1 MERGRS
7 TTRASGRGPAQEP
20 HCTAPAVC
28 CIASRARTL
37 LGCLTSPGWPRQV
50 RAGIAFA
57 AKPQNCSGS
66 KPINEQ
72 VAAYVQVLRRSALC
86 TDLTLGEIRYIAERL
101 QPRMVPAG
109 CEIVRQGEPGQSMYF
124 VDRGRVRV
132 TVAYQGAPA
141 RTVEYLGRGGHFGEM
156 ALLTDG
162 KRAATV
168 TAVIDTWLLE
178 LAQPEF
184 QKLLIHVPGFA
195 ANLSRAV
202 VARLR
207 RDTARRERPH
217 RPAVVALV
225 AGSTACRAVVRPL
238 VDRLLQQGESLGL
251 LTDSE
256 QKPPGAPRLVVERL
270 PADLD
275 PAALAAAVRARVHQ
289 FMEHQTRVLLEVAE
303 HPPSTLA
310 PLLATCEQVLWLV
323 DARHWDTSLR
333 LASDLAGQARGL
345 GERLHVVW
353 LLGAQQRFAP
363 TDVPEGLA
371 RLSFKIP
378 WHEYTGPE
386 RGAQRGIER
395 LARHLRGTRLGIAL
409 GGGGARGLA
418 HLGVLGALE
427 DEGISFDLVAGTS
440 SGALMGL
447 SYAGGW
453 SPWEALPRF
462 RKALT
467 PPRWVRSLPGGY
479 RWYMIGMFRFDR
491 WDRLLRPYLQR
502 ATLQQL
508 LLPLYTVAVDLVSG
522 REVVSESGDAIRAVM
537 ESINIPLVSRPILR
551 DGMALVDG
559 GLLNNLPG
567 DVLRARG
574 ASFVV
579 GVDVVAELPRRY
591 GKNVP
596 ETPTERMQRASLMET
611 VLRVTD
617 VQAHALTNLRAETVD
632 LMIRPDTTPFEFADF
647 TRADE
652 LAEVGRAAALEAL
665 PTLKQAL
672 ADLEAE

>member
-1 MERGRS
+1 
-7 TTRASGRGPAQEP
+7 
-20 HCTAPAVC
+20 
-28 CIASRARTL
+28 
-37 LGCLTSPGWPRQV
+37 
-50 RAGIAFA
+50 
-57 AKPQNCSGS
+57 
-66 KPINEQ
+66 
-72 VAAYVQVLRRSALC
+72 VAAYVQVLRRSVLC
-86 TDLTLGEIRYIAERL
+86 TDLSLGEIRYIAERL

-109 CEIVRQGEPGQSMYF
+109 CEIVRQGEPGRSMYF

-132 TVAYQGAPA
+132 TVSLAGEPP

-168 TAVIDTWLLE
+168 SAVIDTWLLE

-225 AGSTACRAVVRPL
+225 AGSPSGRNVVRAL
-238 VDRLLQQGESLGL
+238 ASRLLQRGESLGL
-251 LTDSE
+251 LTDCE
-256 QKPPGAPRLVVERL
+256 QRPAGEPRLVIERL
-270 PADLD
+270 PAGLTADDLVQ
-275 PAALAAAVRARVHQ
+275 AVQVRIHQ
-289 FMEHQTRVLLEVAE
+289 LMEHQTRVLLDVAE
-303 HPPSTLA
+303 QPPSTLL
-310 PLLATCEQVLWLV
+310 PLLGTCEQVLWLV
-323 DARHWDTSLR
+323 DARQWEASVR
-333 LASDLAGQARGL
+333 LASHLAGQLSGL
-345 GERLHVVW
+345 SERLHLVW
-353 LLGAQQRFAP
+353 LLGEHERFAP
-363 TDVPEGLA
+363 ADVPSGLA
-371 RLSFKIP
+371 PLSFKIP
-378 WHEYTGPE
+378 WDEHAQAAG
-386 RGAQRGIER
+386 GVQRGVER
-395 LARHLRGTRLGIAL
+395 LARHLRGTRVGVAL

-427 DEGISFDLVAGTS
+427 DEGISFDLVAGSS

-453 SPWEALPRF
+453 SPWDALPRF

-467 PPRWVRSLPGGY
+467 PPRWLRSLPGGY

-508 LLPLYTVAVDLVSG
+508 MLPLYTVAVDLVSG
-522 REVVSESGDAIRAVM
+522 REVVSDSGDAIRAVM

-567 DVLRARG
+567 DVLRTRG

-579 GVDVVAELPRRY
+579 GVDVVAELPRRF
-591 GKNVP
+591 GQNLP
-596 ETPTERMQRASLMET
+596 ETPTGQMRQASLVET

-617 VQAHALTNLRAETVD
+617 VQAHGLTTLRAEAVD
-632 LMIRPDTTPFEFADF
+632 LMIRPDTAAFEFADF

-652 LAEVGRAAALEAL
+652 LAEAGRAAAQEAL

-672 ADLEAE
+672 EDLEAQ

>member
-1 MERGRS
+1 M
-7 TTRASGRGPAQEP
+7 
-20 HCTAPAVC
+20 
-28 CIASRARTL
+28 
-37 LGCLTSPGWPRQV
+37 
-50 RAGIAFA
+50 
-57 AKPQNCSGS
+57 
-66 KPINEQ
+66 
-72 VAAYVQVLRRSALC
+72 AAYVQVLRRSALC
-86 TDLTLGEIRYIAERL
+86 ADLAPGELRYIAERL
-101 QPRMVPAG
+101 VPRKVPAG
-109 CEIVRQGEPGQSMYF
+109 HEIVRQGEPGRSMYF

-132 TVAYQGAPA
+132 TLSHAGEPA

-207 RDTARRERPH
+207 RDSAHRERPH
-217 RPAVVALV
+217 RPVVVALV
-225 AGSTACRAVVRPL
+225 AASPACRSVVRL
-238 VDRLLQQGESLGL
+238 LAHRLLQRGESLGL

-256 QKPPGAPRLVVERL
+256 QRPQSEPGMVVERL
-270 PADLD
+270 PQGIPPD
-275 PAALAAAVRARVHQ
+275 ALVEAVRARIHQ
-289 FMEHQTRVLLEVAE
+289 LMEHQTRVLLEVVE
-303 HPPSTLA
+303 QPPTMLA
-310 PLLATCEQVLWLV
+310 PLLSACEQVLWLV
-323 DARHWDTSLR
+323 DTSRWEPSLR
-333 LASDLAGQARGL
+333 QAADLAAQVSGL
-345 GERLHVVW
+345 GERLHLVW
-353 LLGAQQRFAP
+353 LLGEGERFAP
-363 TDVPEGLA
+363 ADVPAGLA
-371 RLSFKIP
+371 PLSFKIP
-378 WHEYTGPE
+378 WSEHAQPVA
-386 RGAQRGIER
+386 GAQRGIER
-395 LARHLRGTRLGIAL
+395 LTRHLRGTRVGIAL

-453 SPWEALPRF
+453 SPWDALPRF

-491 WDRLLRPYLQR
+491 WDGLLRPYLQR

-522 REVVSESGDAIRAVM
+522 REVVRESGDAIRAVM

-579 GVDVVAELPRRY
+579 GVDVVAELPQRF

-596 ETPTERMQRASLMET
+596 ETPTERMQQASLMET

-652 LAEVGRAAALEAL
+652 LAEVGRSAALEAL
-665 PTLKQAL
+665 PMLKQAL
-672 ADLEAE
+672 EDLESQ

>member
-1 MERGRS
+1 
-7 TTRASGRGPAQEP
+7 
-20 HCTAPAVC
+20 
-28 CIASRARTL
+28 
-37 LGCLTSPGWPRQV
+37 
-50 RAGIAFA
+50 
-57 AKPQNCSGS
+57 
-66 KPINEQ
+66 

-86 TDLTLGEIRYIAERL
+86 AGLSQGEIRYIAERL

-132 TVAYQGAPA
+132 SISHGGEPP

-162 KRAATV
+162 TRAATV

-178 LAQPEF
+178 LAQAEF

-225 AGSTACRAVVRPL
+225 SGSPACRSVVRPL
-238 VDRLLQQGESLGL
+238 AARLLQRGETLGL
-251 LTDSE
+251 LTDS
-256 QKPPGAPRLVVERL
+256 QHQPPGEPHLVVERL
-270 PADLD
+270 PASLVPD
-275 PAALAAAVRARVHQ
+275 ALVAAVKTRIHQ
-289 FMEHQTRVLLEVAE
+289 LMEHQSRVLLDVAE
-303 HPPSTLA
+303 QAPSVLA
-310 PLLATCEQVLWLV
+310 PLLSACEEVLWLV
-323 DARHWDTSLR
+323 DTRQWEASLR
-333 LASDLAGQARGL
+333 LAAHLAAHVPGL
-345 GERLHVVW
+345 GQRLRLVW
-353 LLGAQQRFAP
+353 LLAEHERFAP
-363 TDVPEGLA
+363 ADVPQGLA
-371 RLSFKIP
+371 VPSFKIP
-378 WHEYTGPE
+378 WAEHAQP
-386 RGAQRGIER
+386 AAVPQRGVER
-395 LARHLRGTRLGIAL
+395 LARHLRGTRVGVAL

-427 DEGISFDLVAGTS
+427 DEGVTFDLVAGTS

-453 SPWEALPRF
+453 SPWDALPRF

-479 RWYMIGMFRFDR
+479 RWYMIGMFRLDR
-491 WDRLLRPYLQR
+491 WDRLLRPFLHK

-508 LLPLYTVAVDLVSG
+508 MLPLYTVAVDLVSG
-522 REVVSESGDAIRAVM
+522 REVVSDSGDAIRAVM

-559 GLLNNLPG
+559 GLLNNLPA
-567 DVLRARG
+567 DVARARG

-579 GVDVVAELPRRY
+579 GVDVVAELPRRF
-591 GKNVP
+591 GKNQP
-596 ETPTERMQRASLMET
+596 DTPTERMQPASLMET

-617 VQAHALTNLRAETVD
+617 VQAYGLTSLRTDAVD
-632 LMIRPDTTPFEFADF
+632 LMIRPDTTQFEFADF

-652 LAEVGRAAALEAL
+652 LAEVGRAAALEVL

-672 ADLEAE
+672 EDLERE